1 MHRCL
6 SGFLFETFRG
16 ILLNSVNK
24 YCLIASFSTAI
35 FLLVFFSLW
44 YFFWAQLALES
55 KALLLP
61 LIGDNFGFVLI
72 ATGLAI
78 GGWVGGLFAVFHFYV
93 LPTRKISDEMMIIH
107 SANPSYRIDITAVK
121 DFKRLATLINEGA
134 DRYQSLKKSIDD
146 RIRLSGEALEQ
157 EKNILAS
164 IISCLSEGVIVCNP
178 SGAILLFNK
187 MAEEF
192 LSYQEKSK
200 TDGQIAFLTRQ
211 FIGLGR
217 NVTSFINKAQIQRA
231 FAEITE
237 KLAQSQDNPGTC
249 FATLGPYGHFLKI
262 EIVPIL
268 IFMHELAGFILR
280 INNITQPHSQQDN
293 AFLSFNVVSDF
304 THLPGPMPASCPS
317 HFNLPLIPT
326 QIQNVLEM
334 VQSLVKE
341 QYGLTLQLNM
351 PKEPAWIYA
360 GNHHLTSAMSFLLNQ
375 IGRITGISIFDC
387 RAAIERDYIHVD
399 ILWSGVPVSDTVLDE
414 WNESIVLHEK
424 GVGYLKLNDIL
435 LQHEAEWWSS
445 ITHKMP
451 EKACFRVFFP
461 SAEPSRVRSISPI
474 TLASSRPEFYDFD
487 LINRPDSSP
496 DLQEQLLAN
505 ITFTVIDTET
515 TGLDPLSDEVISIG
529 AVRIVNGRLLNNEI
543 FNVLVD
549 PQREVPEES
558 IKIHGIRP
566 EMLQGQPTIDKVL
579 PLLHQFAENT
589 VLVGHN
595 VAFDMRMFQVK
606 EYITSVRFTQP
617 VLDTMFLSAVI
628 HPAHRLHSL
637 EAISERL
644 GIIITGRHTALGDAL
659 AAAEILLK
667 CIPILARNDILT
679 LNDALQ
685 ASRKTRY
692 AKISY

>member
-1 MHRCL
+1 
-6 SGFLFETFRG
+6 
-16 ILLNSVNK
+16 VNK
-24 YCLIASFSTAI
+24 FRFIAVLSTVVFLNI
-35 FLLVFFSLW
+35 FLGLGF
-44 YFFWAQLALES
+44 FFWNQLMPENHAV
-55 KALLLP
+55 LLQI
-61 LIGDNFGFVLI
+61 IGNNLGFVLI
-72 ATGLAI
+72 ATVLAL
-78 GGWVGGLFAVFHFYV
+78 GGWGGGLIAVFHFYV
-93 LPTRKISDEMMIIH
+93 LPTRKIADETMIIH
-107 SANPSYRIDITAVK
+107 SANPSYRIDIDAAK

-187 MAEEF
+187 KAEEF
-192 LSYQEKSK
+192 LGYQEKSK
-200 TDGQIAFLTRQ
+200 TDAQIEFLTHQ

-217 NVTSFINKAQIQRA
+217 NITCFINKAQVQHA
-231 FAEITE
+231 FVEITE
-237 KLAQSQDNPGTC
+237 KLARSQDNPGSC
-249 FATLGPYGHFLKI
+249 FATLGPYGHFLKV

-280 INNITQPHSQQDN
+280 INNITQTHSQQDSS
-293 AFLSFNVVSDF
+293 FLSFKVTSDF
-304 THLPGPMPASCPS
+304 HHSLAPMPASCPS
-317 HFNLPLIPT
+317 QLSLPLIPT
-326 QIQNVLEM
+326 QIQNLLEM

-351 PKEPAWIYA
+351 PNEPAWIYA
-360 GNHHLTSAMSFLLNQ
+360 EKHHLTSAMSFFLNQ
-375 IGRITGISIFDC
+375 LKKITDISTFDC

-399 ILWSGVPVSDTVLDE
+399 IFWSGAPVSDTVLDE

-445 ITHKMP
+445 FKHKSP
-451 EKACFRVFFP
+451 KKACLRVFIP
-461 SAEPSRVRSISPI
+461 SAEPSRVRSIAPI
-474 TLASSRPEFYDFD
+474 TLAASRPEFYDFD
-487 LINRPDSSP
+487 LFNRPDSSP
-496 DLQEQLLAN
+496 DIQEQLLSN
-505 ITFTVIDTET
+505 LTYTVIDTET
-515 TGLDPLSDEVISIG
+515 TGLDPFSDEIISIG
-529 AVRIVNGRLLNNEI
+529 AVRIVNGRLLNNEV

-549 PQREVPEES
+549 PQRTVPEES

-579 PLLHQFAENT
+579 PLLYQFAENT
-589 VLVGHN
+589 ILVGHN
-595 VAFDMRMFQVK
+595 VAFDMRMFQLK
-606 EYITSVRFTQP
+606 ECIASVRFTQP

-628 HPAHRLHSL
+628 HPSHRYHSL

-644 GIIITGRHTALGDAL
+644 GISIIGRHTALGDAL

-667 CIPILARNDILT
+667 CIPILARNDVLT

-692 AKISY
+692 A

>member
-1 MHRCL
+1 
-6 SGFLFETFRG
+6 
-16 ILLNSVNK
+16 
-24 YCLIASFSTAI
+24 
-35 FLLVFFSLW
+35 
-44 YFFWAQLALES
+44 
-55 KALLLP
+55 
-61 LIGDNFGFVLI
+61 
-72 ATGLAI
+72 
-78 GGWVGGLFAVFHFYV
+78 
-93 LPTRKISDEMMIIH
+93 MIIH
-107 SANPSYRIDITAVK
+107 SANPSYRIDFDAAK

-134 DRYQSLKKSIDD
+134 DRYQSLRKSIDD

-187 MAEEF
+187 KAEEF

-200 TDGQIAFLTRQ
+200 TDAQIEFLTRQ

-217 NVTSFINKAQIQRA
+217 NITCFINKAQIQRA

-237 KLAQSQDNPGTC
+237 KLAQFQDNPGTC
-249 FATLGPYGHFLKI
+249 FATLGPYGHFLKA

-268 IFMHELAGFILR
+268 IYMHELAGFILR
-280 INNITQPHSQQDN
+280 INNITQTHSQPGS
-293 AFLSFNVVSDF
+293 AFLPYGVVSDF
-304 THLPGPMPASCPS
+304 NHSSVQMQASSPS

-326 QIQNVLEM
+326 HIQNLLEM
-334 VQSLVKE
+334 VQSLVQE
-341 QYGLTLQLNM
+341 QYGLTLRLHM
-351 PKEPAWIYA
+351 PNEPAWIYA
-360 GNHHLTSAMSFLLNQ
+360 GNHYLTSAMSFLLNQ
-375 IGRITGISIFDC
+375 LGKVTGISTFDC
-387 RAAIERDYIHVD
+387 WAAIERDYIHVD
-399 ILWSGVPVSDTVLDE
+399 ILWTGAPVSDTVLDE

-424 GVGYLKLNDIL
+424 GVGYVKLNDIL

-445 ITHKMP
+445 LKHKSP
-451 EKACFRVFFP
+451 ERACLRVFIP
-461 SAEPSRVRSISPI
+461 SAEPSRVRNIAPI
-474 TLASSRPEFYDFD
+474 TLATSRPEFYDFD
-487 LINRPDSSP
+487 LLNRPDSSP
-496 DLQEQLLAN
+496 DLQEQLLSN
-505 ITFTVIDTET
+505 ITYTVIDTET

-566 EMLQGQPTIDKVL
+566 EMLQGQPTIEKVL
-579 PLLHQFAENT
+579 PLLYQFAENT

-606 EYITSVRFTQP
+606 EYISSVRFTQP

-628 HPAHRLHSL
+628 HPSHRHHSL

-644 GIIITGRHTALGDAL
+644 GITITGRHTALGDAL

>member
-1 MHRCL
+1 MK
-6 SGFLFETFRG
+6 SIQKFWA
-16 ILLNSVNK
+16 
-24 YCLIASFSTAI
+24 IAVFSTALFLLI
-35 FLLVFFSLW
+35 FLCLGS
-44 YFFWAQLALES
+44 FFWAQLAPES
-55 KALLLP
+55 KNALFQ
-61 LIGDNFGFVLI
+61 IIRDNFGFFLFASVL
-72 ATGLAI
+72 AL
-78 GGWVGGLFAVFHFYV
+78 GGWGGGFMAVFYIYV
-93 LPTRKISDEMMIIH
+93 LPIRKIADEMMIIH
-107 SANPSYRIDITAVK
+107 SANPAYRIDIGAVK

-146 RIRLSGEALEQ
+146 RIRLSAEALEQ

-178 SGAILLFNK
+178 SGSILLFNK
-187 MAEEF
+187 KAEEF
-192 LSYQEKSK
+192 LSYQEKSAA
-200 TDGQIAFLTRQ
+200 DAPIEFLTRQ

-217 NVTSFINKAQIQRA
+217 NITSFINKTQVQRA

-249 FATLGPYGHFLKI
+249 FATLGPYGHFLKV
-262 EIVPIL
+262 EVVPIL
-268 IFMHELAGFILR
+268 IFIHELAGFILR
-280 INNITQPHSQQDN
+280 INTITQTHSQPDST
-293 AFLSFNVVSDF
+293 FLSFNVSSGFQDS
-304 THLPGPMPASCPS
+304 TSPMPVSCPS
-317 HFNLPLIPT
+317 HFNLALIPT
-326 QIQNVLEM
+326 QIQTVLEM
-334 VQSLVKE
+334 VQSLVQE
-341 QYGLTLQLNM
+341 QYGLALRLKM
-351 PKEPAWIYA
+351 PNDPAWIYA
-360 GNHHLTSAMSFLLNQ
+360 GNHHLVSAISFVLNQ
-375 IGRITGISIFDC
+375 IRKVTGISIFDC

-399 ILWSGVPVSDTVLDE
+399 IEWTGKPVSDAVLDE
-414 WNESIVLHEK
+414 WNERVVLHEK
-424 GVGYLKLNDIL
+424 GLGYLKLNDIL

-445 ITHKMP
+445 VKHKSP
-451 EKACFRVFFP
+451 QEACLRLFIP

-474 TLASSRPEFYDFD
+474 TLATSRPEFYDFD
-487 LINRPDSSP
+487 LLNRPDSSP
-496 DLQEQLLAN
+496 EFQEQLLAN
-505 ITFTVIDTET
+505 ITYTVIDTET

-549 PQREVPEES
+549 PQRDVPEES

-579 PLLHQFAENT
+579 PLLYQFAENT

-595 VAFDMRMFQVK
+595 VGFDMRMFQVK
-606 EYITSVRFTQP
+606 EYDTSVRFTQP

-628 HPAHRLHSL
+628 HPAHRRHSL

-644 GIIITGRHTALGDAL
+644 GISITGRHTALGDAL

-679 LNDALQ
+679 LNDAFQ

-692 AKISY
+692 AKLSY

>member
-1 MHRCL
+1 MK
-6 SGFLFETFRG
+6 
-16 ILLNSVNK
+16 SVNK
-24 YCLIASFSTAI
+24 FWFIAAVSTIVFLIIFICLGF
-35 FLLVFFSLW
+35 
-44 YFFWAQLALES
+44 FFWNQLVPENQAVILQ
-55 KALLLP
+55 
-61 LIGDNFGFVLI
+61 IVGDNFGYLLI
-72 ATGLAI
+72 ATVLAL
-78 GGWVGGLFAVFHFYV
+78 GGWGGLLIAVFYLYE
-93 LPTRKISDEMMIIH
+93 LPTRKIADEMMIIH
-107 SANPSYRIDITAVK
+107 SANPSYRIDFDAGK

-187 MAEEF
+187 KAEEF

-200 TDGQIAFLTRQ
+200 ADIELLTIQ

-217 NVTSFINKAQIQRA
+217 NITCFINRAQIQRA

-249 FATLGPYGHFLKI
+249 FATLGPYGHFLKV

-268 IFMHELAGFILR
+268 IHMHELAGFILR
-280 INNITQPHSQQDN
+280 INNITQTHTQPDST
-293 AFLSFNVVSDF
+293 FLSSNMVSDF
-304 THLPGPMPASCPS
+304 NHSPAPMPTSCSS

-326 QIQNVLEM
+326 QIQNVLEV

-341 QYGLTLQLNM
+341 QYGLTLRLHM
-351 PKEPAWIYA
+351 PNEPAWIYA
-360 GNHHLTSAMSFLLNQ
+360 GNHYLTSAISFLLNQ
-375 IGRITGISIFDC
+375 LGKVIGISIFDC
-387 RAAIERDYIHVD
+387 LAAIERDYIHVD
-399 ILWSGVPVSDTVLDE
+399 IVWPGDPVSDTVLDE
-414 WNESIVLHEK
+414 WNESFVLHEK

-445 ITHKMP
+445 LNHKSP
-451 EKACFRVFFP
+451 GKASLRVFIP
-461 SAEPSRVRSISPI
+461 SAEPSRVRSIAPI
-474 TLASSRPEFYDFD
+474 TLATSRPEFYDFD
-487 LINRPDSSP
+487 LLNRPDSSP
-496 DLQEQLLAN
+496 DLQEQLLSN
-505 ITFTVIDTET
+505 ITYTVIDTET

-579 PLLHQFAENT
+579 PLLYQFAENT

-606 EYITSVRFTQP
+606 EYVTSVRFTQP

-628 HPAHRLHSL
+628 HPSHPRHSL

-644 GIIITGRHTALGDAL
+644 GISITGRHTALGDAL

>member
-1 MHRCL
+1 MK
-6 SGFLFETFRG
+6 
-16 ILLNSVNK
+16 SVNK
-24 YCLIASFSTAI
+24 FWFVAAVST
-35 FLLVFFSLW
+35 LVFLSLFIGLG
-44 YFFWAQLALES
+44 YLFWNQLAPENQ
-55 KALLLP
+55 ALLLP

-72 ATGLAI
+72 VTALAL
-78 GGWVGGLFAVFHFYV
+78 GGWGGGFIAVFHIYV
-93 LPTRKISDEMMIIH
+93 LPIRKIADEMMIIH
-107 SANPSYRIDITAVK
+107 SANPAYRIDINAVK

-187 MAEEF
+187 QAEEF

-200 TDGQIAFLTRQ
+200 ADAQIEFLTRQ

-217 NVTSFINKAQIQRA
+217 NITSFINKAQVQRA
-231 FAEITE
+231 FTEITE

-249 FATLGPYGHFLKI
+249 FATLGPYGHFLKV

-268 IFMHELAGFILR
+268 IYMYELAGFILR
-280 INNITQPHSQQDN
+280 INNITQTHSQPDIT
-293 AFLSFNVVSDF
+293 FLSHNVASDF
-304 THLPGPMPASCPS
+304 HHSPASMPLSCSS
-317 HFNLPLIPT
+317 HFNLTLIPT
-326 QIQNVLEM
+326 QIQSVIEM

-341 QYGLTLQLNM
+341 QYGLILQLDM
-351 PKEPAWIYA
+351 PNEPAWIYA
-360 GNHHLTSAMSFLLNQ
+360 EKHHLISAISFMLNQ
-375 IGRITGISIFDC
+375 IGKITGISIFDC
-387 RAAIERDYIHVD
+387 RVAIERDYIHVD
-399 ILWSGVPVSDTVLDE
+399 ILWTGAPVSDTVLDE
-414 WNESIVLHEK
+414 WNEHIVLHEK

-445 ITHKMP
+445 IKHRSP
-451 EKACFRVFFP
+451 EEACLRIFIP
-461 SAEPSRVRSISPI
+461 SAEPSRIRSISPI
-474 TLASSRPEFYDFD
+474 TLATSRPEFYDFD
-487 LINRPDSSP
+487 LLNRPDSSP
-496 DLQEQLLAN
+496 EFQEQLLAN
-505 ITFTVIDTET
+505 ITYTVIDTET

-543 FNVLVD
+543 FNALVD
-549 PQREVPEES
+549 PQRDVPEES

-579 PLLHQFAENT
+579 PLLYQFAENT

-606 EYITSVRFTQP
+606 EYDTSVRFTQP

-628 HPAHRLHSL
+628 HPAHRSHSL

-644 GIIITGRHTALGDAL
+644 GISITGRHTALGDAL

-685 ASRKTRY
+685 ASRKTKY
-692 AKISY
+692 AKLSY

>member
-1 MHRCL
+1 
-6 SGFLFETFRG
+6 
-16 ILLNSVNK
+16 LNSVNK
-24 YCLIASFSTAI
+24 FCLIAFFSTAI
-35 FLLVFFSLW
+35 FFLVFVSLW

-55 KALLLP
+55 KAVLLP

-72 ATGLAI
+72 ATGLVI

-93 LPTRKISDEMMIIH
+93 LPTRKITDEMMIIH

-280 INNITQPHSQQDN
+280 INTITQPQSQQEN
-293 AFLSFNVVSDF
+293 TFLSFNVVSDF
-304 THLPGPMPASCPS
+304 PHLPAPLPASCPS

-360 GNHHLTSAMSFLLNQ
+360 GHHHLTSAMSFLLNQ
-375 IGRITGISIFDC
+375 IGRVTGISIFDC

-414 WNESIVLHEK
+414 WNESIVLNEK

-445 ITHKMP
+445 ITHKSP
-451 EKACFRVFFP
+451 GKACFRIFIP
-461 SAEPSRVRSISPI
+461 SAEPSRVRSIAPI

-487 LINRPDSSP
+487 LLNRPDSSP

-579 PLLHQFAENT
+579 PLLYQFAENT

-644 GIIITGRHTALGDAL
+644 GISITGRHTALGDAL